1 MTLTLTLPKVLD
13 FFDEVRYNSEQI
25 EHKNNFLNNF
35 LFERRLEMF
44 YFLKLKGDLKR
55 DITDIFL
62 LVIIFFLLFLL
73 SGCAAGGYYKTPC
86 NPPHFVGGKAAE
98 ELKKGKDDNDVIK
111 CPVCGE
117 NFPSA
122 LLVKRSRHICGGDEV
137 RWYHGFGWRWTG
149 PYGYY
154 GYRP

>member
-1 MTLTLTLPKVLD
+1 MLD

-44 YFLKLKGDLKR
+44 YFLKLKGDLKK

-62 LVIIFFLLFLL
+62 LVVIFLLLFIL
-73 SGCAAGGYYKTPC
+73 SGCAGYYKTPC
-86 NPPHFVGGKAAE
+86 SPPHLVFRKEAE
-98 ELKKGKDDNDVIK
+98 KLKMGKDDNYIIV

-117 NFPSA
+117 NFPA
-122 LLVKRSRHICGGDEV
+122 VLLVKRSRHTCGGYDV
-137 RWYHGFGWRWTG
+137 RWYHGLGWHWTG